1 MWFQLII
8 PKKLVRKG
16 AFWHFAKFKTT
27 SINVVINGAFEIIDC
42 SRESLKDPL
51 KWFLGKTVS
60 LDRIIG
66 ILHLATRLSGFYFP
80 SGELNKE
87 RTFTLYRL
95 KKPTRITRVIFDK
108 PTPSG

>member
-1 MWFQLII
+1 MRQSCKLSLFLSILDLIM
-8 PKKLVRKG
+8 PKKLASK
-16 AFWHFAKFKTT
+16 
-27 SINVVINGAFEIIDC
+27 GAFEIIDG